1 MSIRSGKEGNF
12 IHSIRGKIYLMGG
25 TAIVAA
31 LILGIVGVMSLK
43 QNDNN
48 NKVLTQLN
56 RLNLYQYENQSLDT
70 SYLYFLDDS
79 YLGKIVENLTQME
92 ECVGQA
98 EQAAGNQFREELDAM
113 GQKAS
118 EGKENYSTI
127 RKLSNA
133 RGYMPEAGNYQ
144 QFTAQDAQMEDGFQ
158 AVADDK
164 NWIDGVWME
173 VGNNVVKVSE
183 GGKDYYKYTF
193 TGNLPKA
200 GRRDN
205 FLVRVG
211 ATAVDYKGRMII
223 NNLVLHQGSKKEVVD
238 FSAMGQEDLAG
249 SYGTALKELMLS
261 KFAGQASVAVDSEY
275 VSANESWEEV
285 SVKFP
290 LGGYQIQDYDKLTF
304 DVYFEEGTFADLT
317 VTYAITDKY
326 DFKKSLSNLNEAFGA
341 YSKHVVEGADVTEEA
356 AAIRE
361 TFAQISQNL
370 DTYVAD
376 DGQRGQLAGYVK
388 DKQDTFEEMAGQDE
402 TVLQLK
408 QENIVLSQELTALS
422 DEVRQ
427 NVEDAAD
434 AAQGSMILVIAIVL
448 IGSFALLLLLTGII
462 SVSINRSMKVFKSTL
477 SQMTEGN
484 LAVRAKVTGRDE
496 FAVFG
501 QFINMFLDK
510 LTEVMK
516 KVQDISRAVKESGE
530 KLDEV
535 AVMSRN
541 TTFGIGSAV
550 EEISS
555 GAVTQAGESEIAAG
569 KIEEMG
575 KSFGAIVDFVE
586 HLGSIADQMHQ
597 VSMESSQFMRE
608 LQDTNE
614 KTVEAFS
621 QVAQQTHTTFGSVQK
636 IQEAA
641 ELITSIASQT
651 NLLSLNAS
659 IEAARA
665 GDAGRG
671 FAVVATEIQKLA
683 EQSGQ
688 SAEIISRIIADLSAQ
703 ADLTVRVVDDVS
715 QVMETQKKK
724 LQQTQEHFG
733 TLEHG
738 ISQSGGET
746 RQIKEQTDICD
757 EARGRVEEV
766 IVNLSAISEQNAA
779 STQETTA
786 SMVELNETMGQLGS
800 ASGKLKEMAVQ
811 LEEDLNFFRLE

>member
-1 MSIRSGKEGNF
+1 MSIRSEEKGSF

-25 TAIVAA
+25 TAIAAA
-31 LILGIVGVMSLK
+31 LILGIVGVVSLK
-43 QNDNN
+43 RNDNN
-48 NKVLTQLN
+48 NEVLSQLN
-56 RLNLYQYENQSLDT
+56 RINLYQYENQSLDT
-70 SYLYFLDDS
+70 SYLYFLDDA
-79 YLGKIVENLTQME
+79 YLGQIVDNLAKME
-92 ECVGQA
+92 ECVGKA
-98 EQAAGNQFREELDAM
+98 KQAAGNQFQDELDAM
-113 GQKAS
+113 GQKAAA
-118 EGKENYSTI
+118 GNENYSAIQT
-127 RKLSNA
+127 LSNE
-133 RGYMPEAGNYQ
+133 RGYKPETGNYQ
-144 QFTAQDAQMEDGFQ
+144 QFTAQDAQLEEGFQ

-173 VGNNVVKVSE
+173 VGSNVEKVSR

-205 FLVRVG
+205 FLVRIG
-211 ATAVDYKGRMII
+211 ATAVDYKGKII
-223 NNLVLHQGSKKEVVD
+223 VSNLVLHQGSRKDAVD
-238 FSAMGQEDLAG
+238 FSALGQEELSG
-249 SYGTALKELMLS
+249 SYGAALREAAPAE
-261 KFAGQASVAVDSEY
+261 FAGQASITADSEY

-285 SVKFP
+285 SLKFP
-290 LGGYQIQDYDKLTF
+290 LGEYQIQDYDKVSF

-317 VTYAITDKY
+317 VTYAVTDKF
-326 DFKKSLSNLNEAFGA
+326 DFKKSLTNLNELFGA

-361 TFAQISQNL
+361 NLAKISQNL
-370 DTYVAD
+370 DVYTAD
-376 DGQRGQLAGYVK
+376 ENLRGQLAGYMD
-388 DKQDTFEEMAGQDE
+388 DKQGTFEEMAGQDE

-408 QENIVLSQELTALS
+408 QENIVLSKELTALS

-427 NVEDAAD
+427 SVEDNTN
-434 AAQGSMILVIAIVL
+434 AAQGSMILVIAVVL
-448 IGSFALLLLLTGII
+448 IGSFALLLFLTCMI
-462 SVSINRSMKVFKSTL
+462 SVNMNRSMKVFKSTL
-477 SQMTEGN
+477 SQMTEGS

-501 QFINMFLDK
+501 QFINAFLDK

-516 KVQDISRAVKESGE
+516 KVQDIARAVKESGE
-530 KLDEV
+530 NLDEV
-535 AVMSRN
+535 AAMSQN
-541 TTFGIGSAV
+541 TTLGIGSAV

-575 KSFGAIVDFVE
+575 KSFGTIVDFVE

-621 QVAQQTHTTFGSVQK
+621 QVAKQTHTTFGSVQK

-641 ELITSIASQT
+641 ELITSIASKT

-688 SAEIISRIIADLSAQ
+688 SAEIISQIIAELSAQ

-715 QVMETQKKK
+715 QVMQTQQKK
-724 LQQTQEHFG
+724 LQQTQERFG

-757 EARGRVEEV
+757 EARSRVEEV
-766 IVNLSAISEQNAA
+766 IVNLSAISQQNAA

-786 SMVELNETMGQLGS
+786 SMTELNETMERLGA
-800 ASGKLKEMAVQ
+800 ASGTLKEMAGQ
-811 LEEDLNFFRLE
+811 LEEDLKFFRLE